1 MLTDKEI
8 NKIAKAV
15 AKEVVE
21 TFIREYSS
29 EMKTNSIDETDLI
42 TAELDRLNNLMSRYV
57 DNEEFEK
64 ATIIQKKI
72 TTIKNRYDIK

>member
-29 EMKTNSIDETDLI
+29 EMKTNSIDETDLVLM
-42 TAELDRLNNLMSRYV
+42 ELDRLNNLLSRYEA
-57 DNEEFEK
+57 DEEYEK
-64 ATIIQKKI
+64 ASIIQRKI
-72 TTIKNRYDIK
+72 STIKNRYNL